1 MAKRTYTDA
10 ERVAVHAAL
19 TASGG
24 NIKRTARETNVPVS
38 TVRDWK
44 TYWEAEGFPEELLE
58 IYEQVVEDIVD
69 ALQRVRDKALL
80 ELERL
85 VDNKELKGREL
96 LVAVGMLTDKIRLY
110 KGEATSRSESRMQL
124 PAPEELRE
132 LMTDFFA
139 GAVAAA
145 EERAAEIDD
154 ADWEPIPKREL
165 PAPSEEVAQID

>member
-1 MAKRTYTDA
+1 MARRTYTDA
-10 ERVAVHAAL
+10 DRVAVHAAL

-24 NIKRTARETNVPVS
+24 NIKRTARETNIPVS

-44 TYWEAEGFPEELLE
+44 TYWEQEGFPEELMAV
-58 IYEQVVEDIVD
+58 YDQVVEDIVEG
-69 ALQRVRDKALL
+69 LQRVRDKALL
-80 ELERL
+80 ELESL
-85 VDNKELKGREL
+85 IEKHELKGREL
-96 LVAVGMLTDKIRLY
+96 VAAVGMLTDKIRLY

-132 LMTDFFA
+132 LMSGFFA

-154 ADWEPIPKREL
+154 AEWESIPPREL
-165 PAPSEEVAQID
+165 PSPSEEVALID